1 MRPTPP
7 RLTMRP
13 TQRIG
18 LGPPPQGGTDP
29 YLLTKEHRKWSA
41 AVLRRANYSCEDPQH
56 DPRYPRSGI
65 RIHADHVV
73 ERRDRPDLALRL
85 DNSMA
90 RCTRCHTIKTLRERA
105 KRMAQ

>member
-1 MRPTPP
+1 
-7 RLTMRP
+7 MRP

-41 AVLRRANYSCEDPQH
+41 AVLKRANYQCEDPQH

-65 RIHADHVV
+65 RLHADHVV
-73 ERRDRPDLALRL
+73 ERRDGGSLTSANNGL
-85 DNSMA
+85 A
-90 RCTRCHTIKTLRERA
+90 RCARCHTVKTLRERA